1 MIVLLILVLVTILFM
16 LSLAFEIR
24 ELYYLA
30 KSQRPDTDQ
39 EGCLFKRLDSDSK
52 GLVSATCRNKFY
64 SRRFNRNGKRCPVRC
79 LGQTYKDCTNNFETM
94 TKTDKYFM
102 TKKML
107 CMLSTILG
115 MFLTIL
121 NIIDKLS

>member
-1 MIVLLILVLVTILFM
+1 MIVLLVLVTILFI
-16 LSLAFEIR
+16 LSLIFEIR

-30 KSQRPDTDQ
+30 TSQRPDTDQ
-39 EGCLFKRLDSDSK
+39 EGCLFKKLDSDSN

-64 SRRFNRNGKRCPVRC
+64 SKKFNKNGKRCPMRC
-79 LGQTYKDCTNNFETM
+79 LGQTYKDCNNNFETM

-102 TKKML
+102 AKKML

-115 MFLTIL
+115 LF
-121 NIIDKLS
+121 